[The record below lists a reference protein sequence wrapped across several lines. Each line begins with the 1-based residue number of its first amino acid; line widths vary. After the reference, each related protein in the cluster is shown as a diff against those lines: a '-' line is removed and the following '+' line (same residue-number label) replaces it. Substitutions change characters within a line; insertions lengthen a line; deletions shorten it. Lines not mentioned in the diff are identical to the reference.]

1 MNNPFRSYSTCAAA
15 AIAAALL
22 FAAAHAAPPQV
33 NAEPMDLDADINAKI
48 FKEKARQASRNSQS
62 GGSGDVAGGSS
73 SDCGS
78 VNINSNDKKS
88 NSGIKD
94 MFGKQSTTIV
104 TGPVINMAKCK

>member
-1 MNNPFRSYSTCAAA
+1 MHTLFRCASGLV
-15 AIAAALL
+15 AALF

-33 NAEPMDLDADINAKI
+33 NAEPMDLDADISAKI
-48 FKEKARQASRNSQS
+48 FKEKARQRSAGNDS
-62 GGSGDVAGGSS
+62 GGSTPTGSS
-73 SDCGS
+73 SECGT

-88 NSGIKD
+88 NSGLKD